1 MKKRTLSLLMCL
13 LLIVG
18 MLPTTAFA
26 AGGATDTWAVKLN
39 VSESDAYTYNG
50 QKVLALGF
58 GVQSDNM
65 TVRKAASMVLAVDL
79 EMFDL
84 LKDNDDFSGVEN
96 AAGDLTVSLVQAS
109 TPIKKGVTIKP
120 SESWNLNV
128 YYAKSSDEKF
138 GYIQMIASQDAV
150 DDKVVTAKDLATM
163 YIGFKS
169 GKSVS
174 DLTKNSIR
182 FINAAECALLNQ
194 GSAIEITDGKGNMQ
208 QAFLKNGS
216 AGTLTITPEVVAN
229 GFTFAEPAKPALG
242 GNVTIDKTTP
252 KFGDKLTADT
262 SALDYGTES
271 KGELTYQWYRGGEKI
286 TGATGAEYT
295 TVAADMNKPIKVEVK
310 NSNNSSSV
318 TSAPTAAVA
327 KANYT
332 GSAAVSPTGIKP
344 THNSVSF
351 TGTTGQEY
359 ACTLSSVT
367 TAPDTDWAP
376 VSKFDDLDPNTQYN
390 LWYRIAATDT
400 VNPSAALKA
409 TFTTLSAPITS
420 VDASVTA
427 PAVGQP
433 LDTTGTVASGA
444 SYSIS
449 AVEWYEGTDATGTA
463 ATGNAKPDRVY
474 TAKITLTADSG
485 ESFAEGVTLPTGYTK
500 VSADATTI
508 VLLTKPFP
516 KTGSLP
522 AATVTAPTGKTGL
535 EYNGSKQAL
544 LSSVATASGGT
555 VQYSLDNSTW
565 NTAIPM
571 GTDAKT
577 YTVYYM
583 AKGDGSHSDSAVA
596 SISVTIASKE
606 ISGVTIGSIA
616 DQPYTDGA
624 ITPDPEVK
632 DGGTTLTKDKDY
644 TVSCSHTYVGTN
656 TGTFTITGKG
666 NYTGTKSADFNI
678 VAADQTPTFTTPKD
692 LAKGG
697 AKLDLTP
704 LVQNAKGNVTFT
716 IASGTAAN
724 LEMGNTL
731 VSTGIT
737 GVVKINVSI
746 TAKDVDGDGNN
757 EYNAFYKSEAIT
769 VNVIDK
775 TASVYTTKPAAKTDL
790 KYDGSEQELVTKGTA
805 NGGTVKYSLGS
816 SPWSTEIPT
825 AKDAGDYTV
834 QYMIEG
840 DATYTGSP
848 AETLMVTIGQKEVTV
863 SGITAENKAY
873 DGGTDATVD
882 ASGATFDG
890 IVSGDTLTITATG
903 TFANADVANDKTV
916 NLSLGALSG
925 ASVGNYKLAAS
936 GHQTTTTADITPRD
950 LIVTPNP
957 GQSKKFGTE
966 DPTLHST
973 NSGRVTGQI
982 PDFSGALSRVEGK
995 DVGQYDITLGT
1006 LALID
1011 HFSSG
1016 FKASNYTLKM
1026 VSPAVK
1032 FEITQADAPALEN
1045 ITLSQKYNVTTE
1057 QSKDIGT
1064 AGMPTDAG
1072 TLTYTEGTPV
1082 QTTGSVTID
1091 SASLDATGKVTYK
1104 LSGGKAGDT
1113 VTLPVIIGSTNYA
1126 DATVNVVITLT
1137 KPSSSGGSSSSA
1149 ITVEKAEN
1157 GTVSAD
1163 RKSASKGKTVT
1174 LTVKPDDGYELASLK
1189 ALDNSGKE
1197 LTLTEKDGTYT
1208 FTMPAGRVTVKAA
1221 FAETEFVM
1229 YDDVK
1234 MGDYF
1239 YEAVK
1244 WAVKKDIT
1252 NGIGNNLFGPDQPC
1266 TRGQIVTFLWRAA
1279 GSPEAKAMSSFSDV
1293 ADSAYYAKAVAWAV
1307 ENGITSGTGEGKFSP
1322 DATCTRAQIVTF
1334 LWRANGSPIV
1344 SGNSV
1349 FSDVAADAYYAAA
1362 VKWAEKNGITSG
1374 IGGGLFG
1381 SDNDCT
1387 RAQIVTFLYRSV
1399 K

>member
-1 MKKRTLSLLMCL
+1 MKKRTLSLLLCL
-13 LLIVG
+13 MLIVG

-26 AGGATDTWAVKLN
+26 AGGAKDTWAVKLN
-39 VSESDAYTYNG
+39 VSESDAYSYNG
-50 QKVLALGF
+50 HKVLALGF

-128 YYAKSSDEKF
+128 YYAKSADEKF

-208 QAFLKNGS
+208 QAFLKDGS

-242 GNVTIDKTTP
+242 GKVTIDNTTP
-252 KFGDKLTADT
+252 KFGDTLTAT
-262 SALDYGTES
+262 PALNYNGASAGT
-271 KGELTYQWYRGGEKI
+271 LTYQWYRGTEKI
-286 TGATGAEYT
+286 IGADKATYT
-295 TVAADMNKPIKVEVK
+295 TAAADVGKTIKVEVK

-318 TSAPTAAVA
+318 FSAETAKVA
-327 KANYT
+327 KADGPAAPTGLAEVSKTDTTITVTANAAWEYSIDNGSNWQDSNVFTGLTANTTYDKIVARVKATGTHEASTACSAISVTTAMSSADADTITKLKATHTPYTGTYNGTAHDALSVDAAALGALTGWSVAGYSRTETGTYNTTMPQVTNVADSGKIYVKFANTSYADVIAEYDVTVSAKDISGANITLGTQATYNGTAQPVVIGSVKVDGAPLGTTDYTITSGNEATDVGNNTLVIEGKGNYTGQASATWSLVAKDIGDASVSITLNPTSYDYT
-332 GSAAVSPTGIKP
+332 GSA
-344 THNSVSF
+344 
-351 TGTTGQEY
+351 
-359 ACTLSSVT
+359 
-367 TAPDTDWAP
+367 
-376 VSKFDDLDPNTQYN
+376 
-390 LWYRIAATDT
+390 
-400 VNPSAALKA
+400 
-409 TFTTLSAPITS
+409 
-420 VDASVTA
+420 
-427 PAVGQP
+427 
-433 LDTTGTVASGA
+433 
-444 SYSIS
+444 
-449 AVEWYEGTDATGTA
+449 
-463 ATGNAKPDRVY
+463 
-474 TAKITLTADSG
+474 
-485 ESFAEGVTLPTGYTK
+485 
-500 VSADATTI
+500 
-508 VLLTKPFP
+508 
-516 KTGSLP
+516 
-522 AATVTAPTGKTGL
+522 
-535 EYNGSKQAL
+535 
-544 LSSVATASGGT
+544 
-555 VQYSLDNSTW
+555 
-565 NTAIPM
+565 
-571 GTDAKT
+571 
-577 YTVYYM
+577 
-583 AKGDGSHSDSAVA
+583 
-596 SISVTIASKE
+596 
-606 ISGVTIGSIA
+606 
-616 DQPYTDGA
+616 
-624 ITPDPEVK
+624 ITPDLAVT
-632 DGGTTLTKDKDY
+632 DSGATLEKDKDY
-644 TVSCSHTYVGTN
+644 TVSCTDIYVGNATLTIN
-656 TGTFTITGKG
+656 GTG
-666 NYTGTKSADFNI
+666 NYTGTNTASFKI
-678 VAADQTPTFTTPKD
+678 VAADQNPTFTTPKD
-692 LAKGG
+692 LVKGG
-697 AKLDLTP
+697 HMLDLRD
-704 LVQNAKGNVTFT
+704 LVSNAQGKMTFT
-716 IASGTAAN
+716 IASGNAATLSGYTLTSTAA
-724 LEMGNTL
+724 
-731 VSTGIT
+731 IT
-737 GVVKINVSI
+737 GEVKITVSI
-746 TAKDVDGDGNN
+746 AAKDVDGDGNN
-757 EYNAFYKSEAIT
+757 EYKTFYKSEAIT
-769 VNVIDK
+769 VNVVDK
-775 TASVYTTKPAAKTDL
+775 TPSVYTMKPAAKTDL

-840 DATYTGSP
+840 DATYTGSA

-863 SGITAENKAY
+863 SDITAANKVY

-882 ASGATFDG
+882 ASGATFGG

-903 TFANADVANDKTV
+903 TFADADVANDKTV
-916 NLSLGALSG
+916 NLSLGTLSG

-936 GHQTTTTADITPRD
+936 GHQTTTTANITPRD

-957 GQSKKFGTE
+957 GQSKKFGAE
-966 DPTLHST
+966 DPTLYST

-982 PDFSGALSRVEGK
+982 PDFSGALSRAEGK

-1032 FEITQADAPALEN
+1032 FEITQADAPALAD
-1045 ITLSQKYNVTTE
+1045 IPVSQKYTVTTE

-1064 AGMPTDAG
+1064 AGMPEDAG
-1072 TLTYTEGTPV
+1072 TLTYTAGSSSV
-1082 QTTGSVTID
+1082 TTGTATVSSFTVDSTTGMVKYTITDGADGAVINLPVTI
-1091 SASLDATGKVTYK
+1091 K
-1104 LSGGKAGDT
+1104 
-1113 VTLPVIIGSTNYA
+1113 STNYA

-1137 KPSSSGGSSSSA
+1137 KPSSSGGSSSYA

-1197 LTLTEKDGTYT
+1197 LTLTEKDGKYT

-1252 NGIGNNLFGPDQPC
+1252 NGIGNNLFGPNQPC

-1381 SDNDCT
+1381 SNNDCT
-1387 RAQIVTFLYRSV
+1387 RAQIVTFLYLSM